1 LTKVRPPRG
10 LAIKRGPIVIKVR
23 ALSDQYHTLDTPFAL
38 CGYPYEVPEEVF
50 GMNDRGQIVGV
61 TIDPA
66 SGRVVGYVATLP
78 K

>member
-1 LTKVRPPRG
+1 MQGGTISGGSFSGVDFLGGYV
-10 LAIKRGPIVIKVR
+10 
-23 ALSDQYHTLDTPFAL
+23 TLY
-38 CGYPYEVPEEVF
+38 GYPYEVPEEVF